1 MKADV
6 ICNNNINININQ
18 KLDKEQI
25 QQLMN
30 MDKRNLG
37 PQARLPNNYFAHAVS
52 SFRGQ
57 GFHVKVNSAN
67 HNFMGKRS

>member
-1 MKADV
+1 
-6 ICNNNINININQ
+6 
-18 KLDKEQI
+18 
-25 QQLMN
+25 